1 MAKELARTSV
11 EADREL
17 ADIAT
22 YVCNYRIEEHA
33 AFVAARR
40 CLVDT
45 LACAFVALEHPECA
59 KLLGPIVPGAG
70 LWNGA
75 RVPGTRYE
83 LDPAT
88 AAFNIGT
95 LVRWL
100 DLNDTFI
107 GAQGSHPSD
116 NLAGILAVA
125 DYLSRRRVR
134 ERRDPLLMR
143 DVLEALIRA
152 YEIQGCLAMEN
163 DFNEA
168 GVDHVILTKVATA
181 SVVTRM
187 LGGNPEEVLNAAS
200 NVIQNTMLRFVES
213 GMYGQTA
220 VECAFRLH
228 PFVRDCLD
236 QIDRIQIFTQR
247 ALMGVMDKT
256 GPLHNRADRDH
267 CVDQVHRELTL
278 SIPPAIHADAKNRPP
293 FSDANSLMR

>member
-88 AAFNIGT
+88 AAFNIGA

-100 DLNDTFI
+100 DLTI
-107 GAQGSHPSD
+107 
-116 NLAGILAVA
+116 
-125 DYLSRRRVR
+125 RRS
-134 ERRDPLLMR
+134 
-143 DVLEALIRA
+143 ARA
-152 YEIQGCLAMEN
+152 
-163 DFNEA
+163 
-168 GVDHVILTKVATA
+168 
-181 SVVTRM
+181 
-187 LGGNPEEVLNAAS
+187 
-200 NVIQNTMLRFVES
+200 
-213 GMYGQTA
+213 QTA
-220 VECAFRLH
+220 CRFISR
-228 PFVRDCLD
+228 
-236 QIDRIQIFTQR
+236 
-247 ALMGVMDKT
+247 M
-256 GPLHNRADRDH
+256 
-267 CVDQVHRELTL
+267 DQVHRELTL